1 MIKRTSF
8 FLVVVLLT
16 MLSSCQVIGA
26 IFKTGISVGIFIA
39 VLVVGLILYVLSKA
53 AGGSK

>member
-8 FLVVVLLT
+8 FLVVFLLT

-26 IFKTGISVGIFIA
+26 IFKTGVSVGIFIA
-39 VLVVGLILYVLSKA
+39 VLVVGLIIFVLSKA